1 MNSRP
6 DYKHNLR
13 RIVEIGRARG
23 AEVWLLTS
31 PLNPR
36 PNPIARAKLGNL
48 NRTPYDALRKIHDA
62 YNDATREVGAE
73 LGVLVVDMDAVYRE
87 HAGETLVQR
96 DDIPHPTQAGHDL
109 EAEVLYARLVARGIL
124 PQSRD

>member
-1 MNSRP
+1 M
-6 DYKHNLR
+6 
-13 RIVEIGRARG
+13 
-23 AEVWLLTS
+23 LTGI
-31 PLNPR
+31 PF
-36 PNPIARAKLGNL
+36 
-48 NRTPYDALRKIHDA
+48 DALPKIHDA
-62 YNDATREVGAE
+62 YNDATRAVGAE